1 MTLLQTFLW
10 CVVFGVLGCIA
21 ALVLHALIKGEP
33 KDDDEREMNLIERY
47 RNEGRM

>member
-10 CVVFGVLGCIA
+10 CVVFGVLGFVL
-21 ALVLHALIKGEP
+21 ALLFYALIKGEP